1 MVTPPI
7 ASCMCLVHAPSPCLG
22 VSGIYQWILQH
33 QKEIALLAYMCVDL
47 QTISEFWRMQTH
59 PKSLKMKFGKTLEYI
74 PQELLPHIL
83 EVTLT
88 GWSDL
93 RSKLTV
99 CVCKSISRRSC
110 YECAWSCPVTHAD
123 ITLTPDALVSLLDD
137 LTSLRTLTLEE
148 MRFSSARDTGSSVRV
163 CICVLL
169 YYYTHTLVCIYVC
182 V

>member
-1 MVTPPI
+1 MHPP
-7 ASCMCLVHAPSPCLG
+7 PCLG
-22 VSGIYQWILQH
+22 VFGIYQWILQH

-47 QTISEFWRMQTH
+47 QTISKFWRMQTH

-99 CVCKSISRRSC
+99 CVRKSISRRSC
-110 YECAWSCPVTHAD
+110 YECAWSRPVPHAD
-123 ITLTPDALVSLLDD
+123 ITLTPDTLVSLLDD

-148 MRFSSARDTGSSVRV
+148 MRLSSARDTGSSVRA